1 MAIYTAVVSMSD
13 GNYDVSF
20 PDVPGCITYGETL
33 EEAIRSARDALGG
46 CLCAYQDEGVELP
59 APRLPGEISLQPG
72 EIAAVI
78 DIDLV
83 DGKIRPR
90 RLRERIRAAGPTIH
104 PDLGKQAT
112 EKAVLQLT

>member
-1 MAIYTAVVSMSD
+1 MKLLAANRLADGIAVWLGPD
-13 GNYDVSF
+13 GAWV
-20 PDVPGCITYGETL
+20 
-33 EEAIRSARDALGG
+33 EAIDDADIVHDAAGQEHLAAAGKAA
-46 CLCAYQDEGVELP
+46 LAANVIVDPEL
-59 APRLPGEISLQPG
+59 
-72 EIAAVI
+72 I